1 MPEAPNS
8 KTTREL
14 IRELFE
20 MVIAE
25 LRSYPERVYE
35 VLDGEKVAEQI
46 ARFYERLLKS
56 GIPRGEAASLTR
68 LYAEKLLESLNPL
81 PILEHGRR
89 EADNQA
95 SRIALLAA
103 VSHMMRQRGE
113 REEAHDE

>member
-20 MVIAE
+20 MVVAE

-46 ARFYERLLKS
+46 ARFYERIS
-56 GIPRGEAASLTR
+56 ETGMPREEAARLTR

-81 PILEHGRR
+81 PILESGRR
-89 EADNQA
+89 EPSSQA
-95 SRIALLAA
+95 SKIALLAA
-103 VSHMMRQRGE
+103 VAQMMRQGE